1 MGCWLSILAAIILIS
16 PVATFAQAI
25 PLKLHA
31 RILQLE
37 DERNLNGSE
46 LTDGLKMKSAAVRE
60 RVALALGRIGDRRAT
75 PSLIETLERDQ
86 VEAVRRMAA
95 FALGEIEDPRAVPA
109 LLAVV
114 EKGSESPVLRGRAAE
129 ALGKIN
135 DPANLPRI
143 ARALIGQLPASD
155 RPLSDDERLLATL
168 TVAALMRGRS
178 PDAVGPLTRL
188 LKSSDAEIRAHA
200 ANALARIRLPLG
212 DAIEPLLAVL
222 RDSDAD
228 VRANAARAL
237 GAAKDARALELLLA
251 SLDDPSDRVQAS
263 AIRALGGFA
272 DNRIVEPLLALGQ
285 KLMKQIDRAEAGPA
299 PQLKL
304 LLEIAAVLGAVKD
317 RRALPFLAE
326 LRKAEGVGAYPE
338 IEVAIAAFGP
348 EAFFTEPL
356 DRMLDDARRSQ
367 GVGNFA
373 RGLGELGDDQS
384 RELLL
389 LLWGSEP
396 ADSISR
402 PEILR
407 ALAKLKPRSLQ
418 LLLHQAL
425 RDKEIAPRAT
435 AADLI
440 ANSIDQSNMLALI
453 RGYLASEEDRDNDA
467 KLAILRALAKYQD
480 PPAKQILQAGTLDRD
495 HLVRRLA
502 VELLRQQ
509 GAGDFANRIGTVQTD
524 HTPAYYL
531 RLAQQVDR
539 KIHAVIRT
547 TKGTVQLML
556 FRQDAP
562 ATVESFVRLARKG
575 YFNGISFHRVVPNF
589 VVQGGDPRGSG
600 DGGPGYQIRCEIN
613 TQPYRRGTLGMAL
626 SGKDTGGSQ
635 FFITHSPQPHLDGGY
650 TVFGQ
655 VVRSQDVVDGISRG
669 DRIRSVE
676 IVESR

>member
-1 MGCWLSILAAIILIS
+1 MIVTGIILFS
-16 PVATFAQAI
+16 LATASAQTI
-25 PLKLHA
+25 PIKLHA

-46 LTDGLKMKSAAVRE
+46 LTDGLKSKSVAIRE

-75 PSLIETLERDQ
+75 QPLIETLEKDQ
-86 VEAVRRMAA
+86 AEAVRRMAA
-95 FALGEIEDPRAVPA
+95 FALGEIEDPQAVAA
-109 LLAVV
+109 LLSVV

-129 ALGKIN
+129 ALGKII

-155 RPLSDDERLLATL
+155 RPISDDERLLTTL
-168 TVAALMRGRS
+168 TITALMRGRS

-200 ANALARIRLPLG
+200 ANALARIRLPLSE
-212 DAIEPLLAVL
+212 AIEFLLTVM

-237 GAAKDARALELLLA
+237 GVAKDARAIEPLLA
-251 SLDDPSDRVQAS
+251 LLDDPSDRVQAS
-263 AIRALGGFA
+263 AIRALAAFPE
-272 DNRIVEPLLALGQ
+272 NRIVEPLLGLGQ

-299 PQLKL
+299 TQMKL
-304 LLEIAAVLGAVKD
+304 LLEIAAVLGVVKD
-317 RRALPFLAE
+317 RHALPFLTE
-326 LRKAEGVGAYPE
+326 LRKAAGIGAYPE
-338 IEVAIAAFGP
+338 IEIAIAAFGP
-348 EAFFTEPL
+348 EAYFSEPL
-356 DRMLDDARRSQ
+356 DRLLDDARRRQ
-367 GVGNFA
+367 GVGNVA

-396 ADSISR
+396 ADSIAR

-418 LLLHQAL
+418 FLLHEAL
-425 RDKEIAPRAT
+425 REKEISVRAA

-509 GAGDFANRIGTVQTD
+509 GAGDLSNRIGIVRTD

-531 RLAQQVDR
+531 QLAQQMNRRVTA
-539 KIHAVIRT
+539 ILHT
-547 TKGTVQLML
+547 TKGAIHLQL

-562 ATVESFVRLARKG
+562 ATVESFVRLARKR
-575 YFNGISFHRVVPNF
+575 YFNGISFHRVVANF
-589 VVQGGDPRGSG
+589 VVQGGDPRGTG

-655 VVRSQDVVDGISRG
+655 VVRGQDVVDRISRG